1 MWPWGH
7 AAVGYLLYAAY
18 TRVRYDRPPDGPAI
32 ILLLFGTQL
41 PDLIDKPL
49 AWTLPILPTGR
60 SLGHSLLF
68 LVPLVLVVAAVT
80 RDWDGKWDIPLA
92 IGAFS
97 HIAGDIFPALIRGE
111 FASITFLVWPLL
123 PLPPYPEQDR
133 SIIGHF
139 LSLDLTSM
147 VAFEFILGFVV
158 VILWWRQGRPGLQTM
173 RDGVVSAWSR

>member
-18 TRVRYDRPPDGPAI
+18 TRVRYDRPPDGPAMV
-32 ILLLFGTQL
+32 LLLVGTQL

-49 AWTLPILPTGR
+49 AWTLPVLPSGR

-68 LVPLVLVVAAVT
+68 LVPLMLVVAVAT
-80 RDWDGKWDIPLA
+80 RDRKWGIPLA
-92 IGAFS
+92 IGALS
-97 HIAGDIFPALIRGE
+97 HIVGDIFPALIRGE

-123 PLPPYPEQDR
+123 PLPPYPEQNR
-133 SIIGHF
+133 SILGHF

-147 VAFEFILGFVV
+147 VAFEFILALFVV
-158 VILWWRQGRPGLQTM
+158 IVWWRQGRPGLQTM
-173 RDGVVSAWSR
+173 RDGVSDTWGR